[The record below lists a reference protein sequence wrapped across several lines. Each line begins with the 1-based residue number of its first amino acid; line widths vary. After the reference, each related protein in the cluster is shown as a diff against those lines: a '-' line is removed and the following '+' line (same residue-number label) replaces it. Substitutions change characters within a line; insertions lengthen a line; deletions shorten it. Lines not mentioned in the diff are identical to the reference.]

1 MKHEELVGKAAA
13 LLRELIAIPSF
24 SGEESG
30 TADVIERALR
40 DSGIEPQRHLNHV
53 WAKNKHFDPAK
64 PTLLLNSHH
73 DTVRPNKAYVRDPF
87 APILEDGKLFG
98 LGSND
103 AGGALVCLMVA
114 FIQWHHHKDLRYNL
128 LFAASAEE
136 ENSGPNGMEA
146 LLKVLPPIDCA
157 IVGEPTGMQMA
168 VAEKGLLVIDATAT
182 GTPGHAAH
190 PNDDNALYK
199 AMEDIRWVRDF
210 RFPLV
215 SDTLGEVRMT
225 VTQVNA
231 GQQHN
236 VIPSECTFVIDV
248 RVNNC
253 YTLQEVFDI
262 IDAHTTS
269 TLRARSFRL
278 NPSSIPMSH
287 PLVKAGLAMGCTSYG
302 SPTLSDQALM
312 PFPSLKMG
320 PGHSSRSHQA
330 DEFILLTELE
340 QGIDLYIELLNCINA
355 A

>member
-1 MKHEELVGKAAA
+1 MNHAEQVGKAVA
-13 LLRELIAIPSF
+13 LLRELIATPSF

-30 TADVIERALR
+30 TADLIERALR

-53 WAKNKHFDPAK
+53 WATNRHFDPNK

-73 DTVRPNKAYVRDPF
+73 DTVRPNKAYTRDPF
-87 APILEDGKLFG
+87 APTVEDEKLFG

-103 AGGALVCLMVA
+103 AGGALVCLMVS
-114 FIQWHHHKDLRYNL
+114 FIQWYYHKDLIYNF

-190 PNDDNALYK
+190 ANDDNALYK

-236 VIPSECTFVIDV
+236 VIPSECTFVMDV
-248 RVNNC
+248 RVNDR
-253 YTLQEVFDI
+253 YALREAFDI
-262 IDAHTTS
+262 IDAHTIS

-287 PLVKAGLAMGCTSYG
+287 PLVQAGLAMGCTSYG

-312 PFPSLKMG
+312 QFPSLKMG
-320 PGHSSRSHQA
+320 PGQSSRSHQA

-340 QGIDLYIELLNCINA
+340 QGIDLYFELLNHINA
-355 A
+355 S

>member
-1 MKHEELVGKAAA
+1 MKHEELVGKAVA
-13 LLRELIAIPSF
+13 LLRELIATPSF

-40 DSGIEPQRHLNHV
+40 DSGIEPKRHLNHV
-53 WAKNKHFDPAK
+53 WATSRHFDPAK

-73 DTVRPNKAYVRDPF
+73 DTVRPNKAYTRDPF

-114 FIQWHHHKDLRYNL
+114 FIQLCRHKNLRYNL

-136 ENSGPNGMEA
+136 ENSGSKGMEV
-146 LLKVLPPIDCA
+146 LLKALPPIDCA
-157 IVGEPTGMQMA
+157 LLGEPTGMQMA

-225 VTQVNA
+225 VTQINA

-248 RVNNC
+248 RVNDC

-262 IDAHTTS
+262 IDAHTRS

-287 PLVKAGLAMGCTSYG
+287 RLVQAGLAMGRTAYG

-312 PFPSLKMG
+312 QFPSLKMG
-320 PGHSSRSHQA
+320 PGQSSRSHQA

-340 QGIDLYIELLNCINA
+340 QGIDLYIELLNRINA

>member
-1 MKHEELVGKAAA
+1 MKHPVRYGHA
-13 LLRELIAIPSF
+13 LTVLKELIALPSF
-24 SGEESG
+24 SGQESE
-30 TADVIERALR
+30 TAEVIARSLRAV
-40 DSGIEPQRHLNHV
+40 GVEPQRYLNHV
-53 WAKNKHFDPAK
+53 WATNLHFDPEK
-64 PTLLLNSHH
+64 PTLLLNSHY
-73 DTVRPNKAYVRDPF
+73 DTVRPNKAYTRDPF
-87 APILEDGKLFG
+87 APTVEHGKLFG

-128 LFAASAEE
+128 LFVASAEE

-340 QGIDLYIELLNCINA
+340 QGIDLYIELLNRINA

>member
-1 MKHEELVGKAAA
+1 MIHIELFEKAFA

-24 SGEESG
+24 SGEEAA

-40 DSGIEPQRHLNHV
+40 DAGIEPQRHRNHV
-53 WAKNKHFDPAK
+53 WATNRHFDPEK

-73 DTVRPNKAYVRDPF
+73 DTVRPNRAYTRDPF
-87 APILEDGKLFG
+87 APTVEDGKLHG

-114 FIQWHHHKDLRYNL
+114 FLQLHDRNDLRYNL

-157 IVGEPTGMQMA
+157 IVGEPTGMLMA

-190 PNDDNALYK
+190 PNSDQALCK
-199 AMEDIRWVRDF
+199 AMDDICWVRDF

-215 SDTLGEVRMT
+215 SEMLGEVRMT
-225 VTQVNA
+225 VTQVSA

-236 VIPSECTFVIDV
+236 VIPAECTFVIDV
-248 RVNNC
+248 RANDR
-253 YTLQEVFDI
+253 YTLNEVFDI
-262 IDAHTTS
+262 IDANTQS
-269 TLRARSFRL
+269 LLKARSFRL
-278 NPSSIPMSH
+278 NPSSIALSH
-287 PLVKAGLAMGCTSYG
+287 PLVTAGLAMGLSTCG
-302 SPTLSDQALM
+302 SPTMSDQALM

-320 PGHSSRSHQA
+320 PGESSRSHRA
-330 DEFILLTELE
+330 DEFILLSELE
-340 QGIDLYIELLNCINA
+340 QGVGLYIELLNRINA